1 MSPTQQPAVSAA
13 YLCLNWLWLLEANH
27 NICSHMHAI
36 LYFYYHGPW
45 MLEVK
50 LHKPQLW
57 PNLHTKI
64 CEKKTLIVSTISLFE
79 WEQLLVLRDM
89 HDSVRRASAEI
100 NTKSTLAICYPDQ
113 QVGQRRER
121 QIHQRVRL
129 IHTVTHTH
137 TNVVKHAHMY
147 THTVYFP
154 TFELYSTTIT
164 SFIQARNSI

>member
-1 MSPTQQPAVSAA
+1 MIAGGKSQHMLAHARNSLFLLSWAVNAGGQAPQATALTKSTHKD
-13 YLCLNWLWLLEANH
+13 LW
-27 NICSHMHAI
+27 
-36 LYFYYHGPW
+36 
-45 MLEVK
+45 
-50 LHKPQLW
+50 
-57 PNLHTKI
+57 
-64 CEKKTLIVSTISLFE
+64 KKTLIVSTISLFE

-113 QVGQRRER
+113 QVSQRRER